1 MPKNPIAY
9 SPIEPEIL
17 QLAGQHENNPEA
29 VLEVFQAWQSQHGP
43 LTPETISDIA
53 RALQIPPEQAQGI
66 ATFYTMIR
74 TAPTPAKTLR
84 VCDGPVCWLKHS
96 RDILENAALDGDWHI
111 ERTSCL
117 GLCDRAP
124 AGLVLSH
131 DEGFHNGAQV
141 GPLAPGALL
150 APATPSPDYRIPRP
164 GELRVMLSHIAD
176 TDPWSIS
183 SARQQG
189 QYLALET
196 ALIPPRTRP
205 RTTPAHM
212 VEEVKKAG
220 IRGRGGAGFLVGVK
234 WGFVAQ
240 ETRSPKYVVCNADE
254 SEPLV
259 FKDRVLIETK
269 PHQILEGMALAA
281 YAVGA
286 QEGFIYIRGEYE
298 LQAQLLEHAIQQAE
312 AHGYLGEHIL
322 GTDFSFH
329 LHVHRGAGAYI
340 CGEETALLES
350 LEGKRGEPRIR
361 PPFPAQN
368 GYHGLPTVVNNVE
381 TFASIPPIILN
392 GAEWYQALSSS
403 ATPGTKLF
411 CLTGH
416 IRQPGVFEAP
426 FGLTLRQLIDQFGG
440 GMLPGSKFHLALCGG
455 AAGTII
461 PESLLDVPLD
471 YEAGKKG
478 VSLGAGAFLICDQSV
493 SPVALLRELM
503 WFFEHE
509 SCGKCTPCR
518 MGTRQTRAL
527 LDQMLAGER
536 HPDDVERLTALADLM
551 GAASFCGLG
560 QSTQLPILSVLKHF
574 K

>member
-1 MPKNPIAY
+1 MNLDLSTLTPL
-9 SPIEPEIL
+9 EML
-17 QLAGQHENNPEA
+17 QAIQHTEG
-29 VLEVFQAWQSQHGP
+29 H
-43 LTPETISDIA
+43 LTPERIA
-53 RALQIPPEQAQGI
+53 EVARTLQIPAHRVEGL
-66 ATFYTMIR
+66 ATFYTLLSTVPCAENTVRI
-74 TAPTPAKTLR
+74 
-84 VCDGPVCWLKHS
+84 CDGPACWLK
-96 RDILENAALDGDWHI
+96 DAKDLLKNAENTLVGDWHV

-124 AGLVLSH
+124 AAWVNGVQ
-131 DEGFHNGAQV
+131 EGFLV
-141 GPLAPGALL
+141 PGDLL
-150 APATPSPDYRIPRP
+150 TQFFAYPNYGIPRE
-164 GELRVMLSHIAD
+164 GELRVMLSHIED
-176 TDPWSIS
+176 TNPWSIN
-183 SARQQG
+183 SALEHG

-196 ALIPPRTRP
+196 ALHPHSGHLPLTSEAII
-205 RTTPAHM
+205 
-212 VEEVKKAG
+212 EEVKKSG
-220 IRGRGGAGFLVGVK
+220 IRGRGGAGFPVGVK
-234 WGFVAQ
+234 WGFVAK
-240 ETRSPKYVVCNADE
+240 EVRSPKYIVCNADE

-286 QEGFIYIRGEYE
+286 CEGFIYIRGEYE

-312 AHGYLGEHIL
+312 ERGFLGEHIL
-322 GTDFSFH
+322 STDFSFH
-329 LHVHRGAGAYI
+329 VHVHRGAGAYI

-368 GYHGLPTVVNNVE
+368 GYHGLPTIVNNVE
-381 TFASIPPIILN
+381 TFASVPHIILN
-392 GAEWYQALSSS
+392 GADWYASLSASNRDIVV

-416 IRQPGVFEAP
+416 INNPGVFEAP
-426 FGLTLRQLIDQFGG
+426 YGLTLRQLIEQFGG
-440 GMLPGSKFHLALCGG
+440 GMLPGSVFRMALCGG

-461 PESLLDVPLD
+461 PENLLDIPLD
-471 YEAGKKG
+471 YDAGKKG
-478 VSLGAGAFLICDQSV
+478 VSLGAGAFLVCDQTV

-518 MGTRQTRAL
+518 IGTRQTRLL
-527 LDQMLAGER
+527 LDRMLAGER
-536 HPDDVERLTALADLM
+536 SSHDIERLMALADLM

-560 QSTQLPILSVLKHF
+560 QSTALPIKSALQHF
-574 K
+574 ENDFLWK